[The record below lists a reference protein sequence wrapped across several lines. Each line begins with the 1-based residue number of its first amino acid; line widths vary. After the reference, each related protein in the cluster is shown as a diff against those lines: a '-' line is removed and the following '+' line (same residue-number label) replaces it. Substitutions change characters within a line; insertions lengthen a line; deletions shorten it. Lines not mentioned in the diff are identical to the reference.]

1 MTGVNE
7 PEVSTYISPA
17 MAHAVGRELSRQVSY
32 PISES
37 DIRKWAIALY
47 YPEPPPRLFWD
58 VACAEDSAHGGV
70 VAPEDF
76 NPFAWMTAEPGG
88 VHGPRSNDPQLTEKT
103 LGLEPPGVSF
113 QVNGAISVTYGQR
126 MRPGDEI
133 TSITRLG
140 GYRERHGRLGLML
153 FTTQDTTWTN
163 QRGELV
169 RQSQGTVIRY

>member
-1 MTGVNE
+1 VSE
-7 PEVSTYISPA
+7 PEVTTYISPA
-17 MAHAVGRELSRQVSY
+17 MADAVGSELSRQVSY

-58 VACAEDSAHGGV
+58 ADFARGSVHGGM

-88 VHGPRSNDPQLTEKT
+88 AQGSRSNDPQVTEKT
-103 LGLEPPGVSF
+103 LGLEPPAVAF
-113 QVNGAISVTYGQR
+113 QVNGGISVTYGQR
-126 MRPGDEI
+126 MRPGDVI

-140 GYRERHGRLGLML
+140 GYQERAGRLGLML
-153 FTTQDTTWTN
+153 FTTQDTSWTN
-163 QRGELV
+163 QHGELV
-169 RQSQGTVIRY
+169 RQTQGTVIRY

>member
-1 MTGVNE
+1 MTE
-7 PEVSTYISPA
+7 PEVTSYISPA
-17 MAHAVGRELSRQVSY
+17 MADAVGRELSRQVSY

-58 VACAEDSAHGGV
+58 ANFAQDSPHGGV

-88 VHGPRSNDPQLTEKT
+88 VQGPRSNDPQLTEKT
-103 LGLEPPGVSF
+103 LGLEPPGVAF
-113 QVNGAISVTYGQR
+113 QVNGSISVTYGQR
-126 MRPGDEI
+126 MRPGDVI

-140 GYRERHGRLGLML
+140 GYRERTGRLGLML

-163 QRGELV
+163 QHGELV